1 MKNYLYH
8 IQLFLYRLVL
18 LLFVFSLTRIIFY
31 FFNYTYFN
39 NISFFHFFKI
49 LFAGVRFD
57 ISALVYANILF
68 IIFSL
73 IPGEFKNHNYYQ
85 KLLKLL
91 YLIVNLILLI
101 ANIVDIRF
109 FDFESKR
116 LTADIFTKEWLG
128 NDFITLLPQFFID
141 FWYLFIIWIA
151 FGILLFVLYPN
162 LKKQN
167 LQLNTC
173 TIKSISYQVII
184 YILLL
189 GLSII
194 GARGGFQ
201 LKPLRVIHAAKYTD
215 AKNIPLVLNSPF
227 TIMKTLGNK
236 KTITHNYFDKSTLDS
251 IYSPVINITSAK
263 QNKPNI
269 IVIILESFSNEYIG
283 GLNNDGKGYTPF
295 LDSLMKHSLVFTRA
309 YANGKRSIESMPS
322 IFAGIPALTDIAFI
336 TSKFCSN
343 NINSAASLLKSQGYK
358 TSFFHGGK
366 NGTMGFNDFAKLAG
380 FDEYYGMNEYN
391 NSADYDGKWGIYD
404 EEFLMFFKE
413 KVDGFSQPFL
423 SSVYTLTSHHPY
435 KVPDKYNGKFP
446 KGNLVIHESIGYT
459 DFALQKFFSSIRKAD
474 WYQNTLFIITSD
486 HTAQAESYYY
496 NTKAGS
502 YAIPIIL
509 FHPKDSSLSGKK
521 DIVAQ
526 QTDIFPTIMDYIGYN
541 ESFIAYGTSLL
552 NDSAEHYAIN
562 YISGIYQ
569 YFNGNYILHFD
580 GNKSIALYNYNED
593 SLLTNNLVDKIS
605 EQIVLE
611 NKLKAIIQSYNDR
624 LNKNQLVIPE
634 TNK

>member
-1 MKNYLYH
+1 L
-8 IQLFLYRLVL
+8 
-18 LLFVFSLTRIIFY
+18 
-31 FFNYTYFN
+31 
-39 NISFFHFFKI
+39 
-49 LFAGVRFD
+49 AGVRFD
-57 ISALVYANILF
+57 ISALIYANILF
-68 IIFSL
+68 IILSL
-73 IPGEFKNHNYYQ
+73 IPGEFKNRNYYQ

-91 YLIVNLILLI
+91 YLIVNIVLLL
-101 ANIVDIRF
+101 ANIVDMRF

-116 LTADIFTKEWLG
+116 LTADIFTKEWMG

-141 FWYLFIIWIA
+141 FWYLVIIWIA
-151 FGILLFVLYPN
+151 FGILLFSIYPN

-167 LQLNTC
+167 LQSNKP
-173 TIKSISYQVII
+173 TIKSIFYHVII
-184 YILLL
+184 FILFL
-189 GLSII
+189 GFSLI

-201 LKPLRVIHAAKYTD
+201 LKPLRVIHAAKYMD

-236 KTITHNYFDKSTLDS
+236 KSITYTYFDCATLDS
-251 IYSPVINITSAK
+251 LYSPITNVNPIK
-263 QNKPNI
+263 QVKPNV
-269 IVIILESFSNEYIG
+269 IVIILESFSSEYIG
-283 GLNNDGKGYTPF
+283 GLNNGKGYSPF
-295 LDSLMKHSLVFTRA
+295 LDSLMKHSLVFTHA

-343 NINSAASLLKSQGYK
+343 SINSVASLLSSQGYK

-423 SSVYTLTSHHPY
+423 TSVYTLTSHHPY
-435 KVPDKYNGKFP
+435 NVPEKYNDKFP
-446 KGNLVIHESIGYT
+446 KGSLVIHESIGYT
-459 DFALQKFFSSIRKAD
+459 DYALQKFFKSIQTAD

-486 HTAQAESYYY
+486 HTAQAESDYY
-496 NTKAGS
+496 NTKSGS

-509 FHPKDSSLSGKK
+509 FHPNDSSLIGKK
-521 DIVAQ
+521 EIVVQ

-569 YFNGNYILHFD
+569 YIESDYVLHFD
-580 GNKSIALYNYNED
+580 GNKSIALYNYKD
-593 SLLTNNLVDKIS
+593 SLLKNNLVNKIP

-611 NKLKAIIQSYNDR
+611 NKIKAIIQSYNDR
-624 LNKNQLVIPE
+624 LNKNQLVISEKP
-634 TNK
+634 NK